1 MNPFVFITSFGL
13 VSMFMDI
20 VYEGALAVQGPL
32 LLSLGASAAL
42 VGIISGLGE
51 ATSLAG
57 RLVSGPAADKSGKY
71 WAFAIAGY
79 AITALAV
86 PAMGFAGSVVAVSA
100 LIIIERLGK
109 SVRTPS
115 RDAML
120 AHASSAVGRGK
131 GFALHEA
138 LDQVGAITGPLI
150 VAAILSYTGENYAPA
165 LGVLLIPGAIAIAIL
180 CVLRHKAPNPELFE
194 KKQDLQAQAKASNA
208 AKKASGVV
216 RSGAED
222 QANPAEQLGA
232 EGQSSAAEQQVTEE
246 PTKYSSLPKTFW
258 AYAAICGICLSGVAT
273 FAIMSFHAVS
283 VGVLS
288 AAQVPIVYAVA
299 MAVDAVAALVTGN
312 LYDRI
317 GPKTLLAL
325 PVISALI
332 PWFAYGET
340 FAAIIAGAVIWGLA
354 TGVQESTMRAYV
366 ADLVPSNK
374 RATAYGIFSLF
385 TGVGT
390 LLGGTI
396 AGTLY
401 ATLGAGAIIAWASI
415 VQIIVFVVMIAVMK
429 KTRCS

>member
-1 MNPFVFITSFGL
+1 MNPFAFITSFGL

-71 WAFAIAGY
+71 WTFAIAGY

-150 VAAILSYTGENYAPA
+150 VAAILSYTGENYAHA

-208 AKKASGVV
+208 AKKASAVV
-216 RSGAED
+216 QS
-222 QANPAEQLGA
+222 GA

-273 FAIMSFHAVS
+273 FAVMSFHAVS

-299 MAVDAVAALVTGN
+299 MAVDAVAALITGN

-325 PVISALI
+325 PVTSALI

-340 FAAIIAGAVIWGLA
+340 FATIIAGAVIWGLA

-374 RATAYGIFSLF
+374 RATSYGIFSLF

-401 ATLGAGAIIAWASI
+401 ATLGTGAIIAWASI
-415 VQIIVFVVMIAVMK
+415 VQIVVFVVMIAVMK